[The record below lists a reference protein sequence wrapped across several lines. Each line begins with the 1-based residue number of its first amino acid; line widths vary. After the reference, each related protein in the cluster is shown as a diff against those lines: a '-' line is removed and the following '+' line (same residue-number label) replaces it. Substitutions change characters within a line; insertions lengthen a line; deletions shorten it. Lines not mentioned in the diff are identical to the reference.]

1 MVLVGDSSSLQT
13 ASQQI
18 PCEEDDIHVLHLDLL
33 TSILSIQSRV
43 EDVVEKAWH
52 VFGGFDL
59 FVTFS
64 SFTGLSFSLY
74 MYIYTYRAVFV
85 EYICI

>member
-1 MVLVGDSSSLQT
+1 MVLVGDSSSLHT

-18 PCEEDDIHVLHLDLL
+18 PCEEGDIHVLHLDFL
-33 TSILSIQSRV
+33 TSVRSIQSHV

-59 FVTFS
+59 LLAFS

-74 MYIYTYRAVFV
+74 TYMH
-85 EYICI
+85 INI